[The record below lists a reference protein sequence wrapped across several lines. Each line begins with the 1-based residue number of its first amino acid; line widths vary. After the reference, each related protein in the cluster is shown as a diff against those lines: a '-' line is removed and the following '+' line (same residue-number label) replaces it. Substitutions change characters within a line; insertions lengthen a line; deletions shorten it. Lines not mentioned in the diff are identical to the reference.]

1 MSTCKSLIEKRKF
14 IRMKIAFY
22 GQTINPDFF
31 EELSRLFGLLK
42 EKHIESYIYQPFLD
56 YLRLDCGIK
65 PEVSGQF
72 YSTEDLPSD
81 ISFMF
86 SLGGDGT
93 FLKSFLFAKNGSIP
107 LVGINTGRLGF
118 LSDIS
123 REEIESAIID
133 ILEGN
138 IHIDERTVLELDF
151 ISEKRHERQYAL
163 NEVTVT
169 KLDSASMINIHT
181 SINDEFLNTYWA
193 DGLIV
198 ATPTGST
205 AYSLSV
211 GGPIL
216 TPDSENFVI
225 SPIAPHNLTVR
236 PMVVPDHHT
245 ITLHVEGRG
254 QHFLV
259 SVDSKSEPVYFTESL
274 RIKKAPF
281 KVKTIRLKGHS
292 FFSTLRNKLMWGVDK
307 RN

>member
-1 MSTCKSLIEKRKF
+1 
-14 IRMKIAFY
+14 MKIALY
-22 GQTINPDFF
+22 GQTVNPDFF
-31 EELSRLFGLLK
+31 ERLSRFFDLLK
-42 EKHIESYIYQPFLD
+42 EKQIESFVYSPFLE
-56 YLRLDCGIK
+56 YLQKECGIR
-65 PEVSGQF
+65 PEISGCF
-72 YSTEDLPSD
+72 EDGDELPDD
-81 ISFMF
+81 ISYLF

-93 FLKSFLFAKNGSIP
+93 FLKSFLVAKNGSIP
-107 LVGINTGRLGF
+107 LVGINSGRLGF

-123 REEIESAIID
+123 RDEIESAIND

-138 IHIDERTVLELDF
+138 ILIDERTALELEI
-151 ISEKRHERQYAL
+151 ISHDQSVFLYAL
-163 NEVTVT
+163 NEIAVT
-169 KLDSASMINIHT
+169 KLDSSSMINIHT
-181 SINDEFLNTYWA
+181 FINDEFLNTYWA

-236 PMVVPDHHT
+236 PMVVPDHHS
-245 ITLHVEGRG
+245 ITLRVEGRG
-254 QHFLV
+254 HHFLA
-259 SVDSKSEPVYFTESL
+259 SIDSKSETIYFKESL
-274 RIKKAPF
+274 RIRKAPF

-292 FFSTLRNKLMWGVDK
+292 FFTTLRNKLMWGADK

>member
-1 MSTCKSLIEKRKF
+1 
-14 IRMKIAFY
+14 MKIALY
-22 GQTINPDFF
+22 GQTVNPEFF
-31 EELSRLFGLLK
+31 EELSRLFDLLK
-42 EKHIESYIYQPFLD
+42 EKQIESFVYGPFLE
-56 YLRLDCGIK
+56 YLQQDCGIR
-65 PEVSGQF
+65 PEITGQF
-72 YSTEDLPSD
+72 EDSDDLPEDVSY
-81 ISFMF
+81 MF

-93 FLKSFLFAKNGSIP
+93 FLKSFLVAKNGSIP

-123 REEIESAIID
+123 REEIESAVND

-138 IHIDERTVLELDF
+138 ILIDERTALELEIVSDKQSVF
-151 ISEKRHERQYAL
+151 LYAL
-163 NEVTVT
+163 NEIAVT
-169 KLDSASMINIHT
+169 KLDSSSMINIHT
-181 SINDEFLNTYWA
+181 YINNEFLNTYWA

-236 PMVVPDHHT
+236 PMVVPDHHS
-245 ITLHVEGRG
+245 ITLQVEGRG
-254 QHFLV
+254 HYFLA
-259 SVDSKSEPVYFTESL
+259 SIDSKSETIYFKESL
-274 RIKKAPF
+274 RIRKAPF
-281 KVKTIRLKGHS
+281 KVKTIRLKDHS
-292 FFSTLRNKLMWGVDK
+292 FFTTLRNKLMWGADK